1 MVHRT
6 NRLREIRQSWG
17 RAEPG
22 RTRMAPADIAFLLA
36 EIDCLEHR
44 QSPLWNMDPAELA
57 QMFHETHET
66 LAPVHGRKTPM
77 PGAVAWDDVP
87 EGNRNLMVETCKVVL
102 AYLASAP
109 GR

>member
-6 NRLREIRQSWG
+6 IRLREIRQSWG

-57 QMFHETHET
+57 QMFHDTYET
-66 LAPVHGRKTPM
+66 LAPVHGYKTQAAS
-77 PGAVAWDDVP
+77 AVPWTEVP
-87 EGNRNLMVETCKVVL
+87 EDNRNLMVATCKVVL

-109 GR
+109 ER